1 MHASTQLSVFSAL
14 SLIAALFVGGCQ
26 GSDQGTSGKTAPSNA
41 AGATPAATAPQPPG
55 SVVPAPE
62 AIEAVIAGGT
72 GFAVGAGMM
81 TTRVLYVFF
90 DPQCPHCGHLWET
103 TKPLLGQIRVVWM
116 PVAFMSAKSA
126 PQGAAILSAEN
137 PGSAMDAHEALLS
150 QNRGGMVV
158 SENQAPALL
167 AKIKANTALWQTLKG
182 ESVHFIVFKDP
193 ATGQ

>member
-1 MHASTQLSVFSAL
+1 
-14 SLIAALFVGGCQ
+14 
-26 GSDQGTSGKTAPSNA
+26 
-41 AGATPAATAPQPPG
+41 
-55 SVVPAPE
+55 
-62 AIEAVIAGGT
+62 
-72 GFAVGAGMM
+72 
-81 TTRVLYVFF
+81 VLYVFF

-182 ESVHFIVFKDP
+182 ESVPFIVFKDP
-193 ATGQ
+193 ATGQSSTIAGTLETDQLQTVMGLPLASAGAAAK